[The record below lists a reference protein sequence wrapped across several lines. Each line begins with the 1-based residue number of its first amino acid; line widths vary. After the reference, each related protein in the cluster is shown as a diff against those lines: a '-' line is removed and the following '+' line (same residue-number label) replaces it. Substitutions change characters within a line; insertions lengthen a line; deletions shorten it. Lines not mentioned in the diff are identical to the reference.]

1 MKSGTMSAERILI
14 DTSVW
19 IEYFRNQSPVFV
31 GFVAE
36 LVKTREVC
44 VPRIVLAELMQ
55 GAKSEKEL
63 SVIAEFMD
71 AFSIIDQTDQ
81 TWINA
86 GRLSHELRRRGKN
99 INLTDCYIAV
109 IAQENNCA
117 IFTLDRHFKEIRQ
130 YAGVQLIDA
139 ETPMR

>member
-1 MKSGTMSAERILI
+1 MSAERILI

-31 GFVAE
+31 AFVAE
-36 LVKTREVC
+36 LVKTREIC
-44 VPRIVLAELMQ
+44 VPRIILAELMQ

-63 SVIAEFMD
+63 TVIAEFMD
-71 AFSIIDQTDQ
+71 AFIIIDQTEQ

-86 GRLSHELRRRGKN
+86 GRLSHELRRKGKN

-117 IFTLDRHFKEIRQ
+117 ILTLDRHFKDIRQ
-130 YAGVQLIDA
+130 YAGIKLIDTD
-139 ETPMR
+139 TPMQKR

>member
-1 MKSGTMSAERILI
+1 MSAERILI

-63 SVIAEFMD
+63 SVIAEFID

>member
-1 MKSGTMSAERILI
+1 MSAERILI